1 MQAVGERVGV
11 EGRNSVKR
19 IIYLAVAAVAAMMLL
34 VPTALAQDLVPGD
47 DDPMTPEP
55 DAVALSSHEELAKV
69 AGQPPPTQGPTS
81 EPLPKT
87 GGPAVGAL
95 AGVLPAAAA
104 LLLGSGV
111 LAYGILRKAAGERG

>member
-1 MQAVGERVGV
+1 M
-11 EGRNSVKR
+11 KR
-19 IIYLAVAAVAAMMLL
+19 ILYSAIAALVAMMLL

-47 DDPMTPEP
+47 DDPMAPEP
-55 DAVALSSHEELAKV
+55 DAVVVGSHEELAQI

-95 AGVLPAAAA
+95 AVVLPAAAA
-104 LLLGSGV
+104 LLLGSAV
-111 LAYGILRKAAGERG
+111 LAYGVLRKAAGERG

>member
-1 MQAVGERVGV
+1 M
-11 EGRNSVKR
+11 KR
-19 IIYLAVAAVAAMMLL
+19 ILYSAIVALAAMMIL

-55 DAVALSSHEELAKV
+55 DAVAVSSHEELAQI

-95 AGVLPAAAA
+95 AVVLPAAAA

-111 LAYGILRKAAGERG
+111 LAYGVLRKKQRERRG